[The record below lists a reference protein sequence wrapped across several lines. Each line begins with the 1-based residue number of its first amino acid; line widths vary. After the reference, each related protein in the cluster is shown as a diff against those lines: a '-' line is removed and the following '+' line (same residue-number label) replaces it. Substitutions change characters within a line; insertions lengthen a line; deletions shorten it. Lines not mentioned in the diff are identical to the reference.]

1 MVRPTKEMT
10 ERELEV
16 MHVYWEHGEL
26 TASDARDRL
35 ADSGVD
41 RAYPTVANL
50 VRILVNKGYLRPVND
65 QRPYRYEPIRS
76 FDEVSSGFVGDLVKR
91 VFQGS
96 REQMLVHLFGRQEQ
110 LSDKE
115 RKLLQSILS
124 EDAPGTETR
133 ENLSED
139 NVSADKEG
147 QR

>member
-16 MHVYWEHGEL
+16 MHVYWQHGEL
-26 TASDARDRL
+26 TANEARDCL
-35 ADSGVD
+35 AESGVD

-50 VRILVNKGYLRPVND
+50 VRILVDKGYLRPTND

-76 FDEVSSGFVGDLVKR
+76 FAEVSSGFIGDLVKR

-96 REQMLVHLFGRQEQ
+96 REQMLVHLFGRQES

-115 RKLLQSILS
+115 RELLRSILRQDR
-124 EDAPGTETR
+124 DASDDSSGKKKGAP
-133 ENLSED
+133 
-139 NVSADKEG
+139 
-147 QR
+147 

>member
-1 MVRPTKEMT
+1 MVRPSKEMT

-26 TASDARDRL
+26 TANEARDCL
-35 ADSGVD
+35 AESGVD

-50 VRILVNKGYLRPVND
+50 VRILVDKGYLRPTND

-76 FDEVSSGFVGDLVKR
+76 FAEVSSGFIGDLVKR

-96 REQMLVHLFGRQEQ
+96 REQMLVHLFGRQES

-115 RKLLQSILS
+115 RELLRSILRQDR
-124 EDAPGTETR
+124 DASDDSSGKKKGAP
-133 ENLSED
+133 
-139 NVSADKEG
+139 
-147 QR
+147 

>member
-16 MHVYWEHGEL
+16 MHVYWEFGEL

-35 ADSGVD
+35 AESGVD

-50 VRILVNKGYLRPVND
+50 VRILVDKGYLRPTND
-65 QRPYRYEPIRS
+65 SRPYRYEPIRS
-76 FDEVSSGFVGDLVKR
+76 FDEVSSGFIGDLVKR

-96 REQMLVHLFGRQEQ
+96 REQMLVHLFGRQES

-115 RKLLQSILS
+115 RALLESILS
-124 EDAPGTETR
+124 EDGDGIDEQSPT
-133 ENLSED
+133 N
-139 NVSADKEG
+139 KEA
-147 QR
+147 QS

>member
-1 MVRPTKEMT
+1 MVRPSKEMT

-26 TASDARDRL
+26 TANEARDCL
-35 ADSGVD
+35 AESGVD

-50 VRILVNKGYLRPVND
+50 VRILVDKGYLRPTND

-76 FDEVSSGFVGDLVKR
+76 FAEVSSGFIGDLVKR

-96 REQMLVHLFGRQEQ
+96 REQMLVHLFGRQES

-115 RKLLQSILS
+115 RELLRSILRQDR
-124 EDAPGTETR
+124 DA
-133 ENLSED
+133 SD
-139 NVSADKEG
+139 DSSAKKKG
-147 QR
+147 AP